1 MLELDWN
8 AVVVLLRAGYCK
20 QEEANYILQNNE
32 YYYYFLG
39 LFMKKLRVKEQFGF
53 KNK

>member
-20 QEEANYILQNNE
+20 QEKSDYIFVQ
-32 YYYYFLG
+32 
-39 LFMKKLRVKEQFGF
+39 
-53 KNK
+53 